1 MPTDLV
7 YYGQGK
13 QSGLHSP
20 PRYRAD
26 DAATDPPSG
35 YFANSDLADA
45 VNTAVFLR
53 QPLLIM
59 GEPGTG
65 KTQLAHS
72 IAWEFDLP
80 LHKFNTKMSS
90 AGRDLFYHYDSLLH
104 FHDAHTLGE
113 KYPPSKYI
121 QYAALGKA
129 ILLSNP
135 PERVR
140 EFLPE
145 KLARSHLEATQSV
158 VLIDEVDK
166 APRDFP
172 NDILAETERLSFDVL
187 ETDWEISSNSELRP
201 IVIFTSNQ
209 ERNLPEAFL
218 RRCIFYYIPFPS
230 EADLRAIVNRRLT
243 GNHDAGINKFLEIR
257 KDDSLVKKPATA
269 ELVSWLRVLERHQ
282 ITPAE
287 VAANSDR
294 VRRTYSVLLKTKE
307 DYERL
312 TRMEANAAAKLS

>member
-1 MPTDLV
+1 
-7 YYGQGK
+7 
-13 QSGLHSP
+13 
-20 PRYRAD
+20 
-26 DAATDPPSG
+26 
-35 YFANSDLADA
+35 
-45 VNTAVFLR
+45 
-53 QPLLIM
+53 
-59 GEPGTG
+59 
-65 KTQLAHS
+65 
-72 IAWEFDLP
+72 
-80 LHKFNTKMSS
+80 
-90 AGRDLFYHYDSLLH
+90 
-104 FHDAHTLGE
+104 
-113 KYPPSKYI
+113 
-121 QYAALGKA
+121 
-129 ILLSNP
+129 
-135 PERVR
+135 
-140 EFLPE
+140 
-145 KLARSHLEATQSV
+145 
-158 VLIDEVDK
+158 VDK

-257 KDDSLVKKPATA
+257 KDDRLVKKPATA
-269 ELVSWLRVLERHQ
+269 ELVSWLRVLQRHQ